1 MAYEVKNDKG
11 ETTKLGGKLTDQD
24 PGTELADTATGPPM
38 PPAPS
43 EKYQS

>member
-1 MAYEVKNDKG
+1 MAYEVKNDRG
-11 ETTKLGGKLTDQD
+11 ETTKTGGKLTEQD
-24 PGTELADTATGPPM
+24 PGTELVDWSQYPPM